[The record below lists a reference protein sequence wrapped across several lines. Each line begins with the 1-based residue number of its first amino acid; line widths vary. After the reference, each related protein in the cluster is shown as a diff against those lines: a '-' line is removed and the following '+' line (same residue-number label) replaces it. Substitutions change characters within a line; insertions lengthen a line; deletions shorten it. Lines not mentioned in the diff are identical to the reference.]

1 MTITLGFAILIATG
15 IALFITEGADK
26 RNEYRKYKND
36 GQ

>member
-1 MTITLGFAILIATG
+1 MTLLIGFAILIATG

-26 RNEYRKYKND
+26 RNEYKDD